1 MFKIPLRRFQTY
13 SILRAK
19 RPFLLADIGEGIS
32 EVEIIQWFVKK
43 GDKVAEFDRICEV
56 QSDKAAVEISSR
68 FEGTITKMF
77 YEAGDIAKVG
87 SPLVEIDAVGEE
99 VEVKEAPTNSS
110 GSAPIKTSTEPI
122 NVAESGE
129 PNHAKTFA
137 TPAVRR
143 IAKEN
148 NIDISQVTGTGPNDR
163 VLKGDILAF
172 IDGKGKPSNKPP
184 TITPLEPIVQSSKD
198 ELVKLTAIQKSMFKS
213 MTKSLQIPHFGFSD
227 EIIMNNANEIRREI
241 NNYLAAKGQK
251 ISLMPIFLK
260 TLSIALRDFPILNS
274 KVEEVDGQPMLKYR
288 NNHNIGIA
296 MDTKQGLE
304 LLIDYW
310 CQM

>member
-1 MFKIPLRRFQTY
+1 MYNLRLACRKFHSL
-13 SILRAK
+13 SILNAK

-32 EVEIIQWFVKK
+32 EVEIIQWFVKT

-77 YEAGDIAKVG
+77 YESGDIAKVG
-87 SPLVEIDAVGEE
+87 SPLVEIDAVDGKEEE
-99 VEVKEAPTNSS
+99 VEAPKQSLPT
-110 GSAPIKTSTEPI
+110 TL
-122 NVAESGE
+122 NVAQPVSKPLATNDQEKPTGT
-129 PNHAKTFA
+129 KKFA

-148 NIDISQVTGTGPNDR
+148 NIDISLVSGTGPNDR

-172 IDGKGKPSNKPP
+172 ISGATTSAPKPTTTTTND
-184 TITPLEPIVQSSKD
+184 PLIQPKAE
-198 ELVKLTAIQKSMFKS
+198 ELVKLTAIQKAMFKS

-227 EIIMNNANEIRREI
+227 EIEMTNAMNMRKEI
-241 NNYLAAKGQK
+241 NSYLKSKGEAK

-260 TLSIALRDFPILNS
+260 TLSIALSDFAILNS
-274 KVEEVDGQPMLKYR
+274 KVEEVNGTPMLRYR
-288 NNHNIGIA
+288 PHHNIGIA
-296 MDTKQGLE
+296 MDTKQG
-304 LLIDYW
+304 
-310 CQM
+310 

>member
-1 MFKIPLRRFQTY
+1 MRNFRFVYRNLHTT
-13 SILRAK
+13 SFHLAK

-87 SPLVEIDAVGEE
+87 SPLVEIDAVDEE
-99 VEVKEAPTNSS
+99 DVSAAQDTHVEPQKAIVEEQVSFSQDHGQIA
-110 GSAPIKTSTEPI
+110 SASK
-122 NVAESGE
+122 
-129 PNHAKTFA
+129 KFA

-148 NIDISQVTGTGPNDR
+148 NIDISHVQGTGPNDR

-172 IDGKGKPSNKPP
+172 ISGGSQKPESVAQPMTASALP
-184 TITPLEPIVQSSKD
+184 TD
-198 ELVKLTAIQKSMFKS
+198 HLVKLTAIQKAMFKS

-227 EIIMNNANEIRREI
+227 EIVMNNAIEMRKEI
-241 NNYLAAKGQK
+241 NHYLSSRGQK

-260 TLSIALRDFPILNS
+260 TLSIALSEFPILNS
-274 KVEEVDGQPMLKYR
+274 KVEELDGVPMLRYR
-288 NNHNIGIA
+288 SQHNIGIA
-296 MDTKQGLE
+296 MDTKQG
-304 LLIDYW
+304 
-310 CQM
+310 